1 MSKSAICPWW
11 LRFALLIPLRNALN
25 KPEKFLELWVKPGMV
40 IADIGCGTGYIT
52 LPLARLVGAKGKI
65 IAIDLQSRMLE
76 ITRSAADKAGLKN
89 RILFQQAQPETLG
102 ALPPLDGAITVW
114 MLHEVPDKDRLI
126 EELYSALK
134 PGSCYLH
141 IEPII
146 HVSRKLFNAECNLI
160 VKHGFQDEVHPSITL
175 SQSVIYRKK

>member
-1 MSKSAICPWW
+1 MTKSAICPWR

-25 KPEKFLELWVKPGMV
+25 NPEKFLGFWVKEGMV
-40 IADIGCGTGYIT
+40 VADIGCGTGFIS
-52 LPLARLVGAKGKI
+52 LPLARLVGSKGKV

-76 ITRSAADKAGLKN
+76 ITRSASDKAGLKN

-102 ALPPLDGAITVW
+102 ALPPLDGAITAW

-126 EELYSALK
+126 EEIYSALK
-134 PGSCYLH
+134 PGGCYLH

-146 HVSRKLFNAECNLI
+146 HVSRKLFNEECNLI
-160 VKHGFQDEVHPSITL
+160 AKHGFQVAFPPSITL
-175 SQSVIYRKK
+175 NRSLLFRKK